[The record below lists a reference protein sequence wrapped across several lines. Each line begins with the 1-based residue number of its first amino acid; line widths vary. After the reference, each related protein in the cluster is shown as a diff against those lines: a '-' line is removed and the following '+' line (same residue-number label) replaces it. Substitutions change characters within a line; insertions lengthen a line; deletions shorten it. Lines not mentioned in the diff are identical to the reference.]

1 MDYTLKETKTYNN
14 ATVNQA
20 LTAVS
25 LAVKGLEG
33 KVTKETAQT
42 GEITAWFNKTIHGK
56 VLGDRT
62 QMEIV
67 VTEIET
73 GTVRVDIQSY
83 PLDPVGRKLM
93 FGARAGVNK
102 TVLGWFL
109 AHLDH
114 QMEKLSC
121 KPQ

>member
-1 MDYTLKETKTYNN
+1 MDYTLKESKSFNN

-33 KVTKETAQT
+33 KVTKETPQS

-62 QMEIV
+62 QMEIA
-67 VTEIET
+67 VTEIEP
-73 GTVRVDIQSY
+73 GTIRVDVQSY
-83 PLDPVGRKLM
+83 PLDAVGRKMM

-102 TVLGWFL
+102 TVLTWFM

-121 KPQ
+121 K